1 MQLRMVCYIF
11 KKVQLILYKFNM
23 SLIKLVIYFLFSIA
37 QSIKPEN
44 YANTLPEITNG
55 TSNAG
60 GQAELKNLL
69 IKISGNIHTIEQGL
83 KQSSLNST
91 LNSINNTASEE
102 LTKGMLGYV
111 SKHTLTNFKN
121 PKDLEKN
128 VLEHRNSSDLEI
140 NSYNTT
146 NNNSTSEIKMSL
158 TNENEIKKKI
168 IEIPLLQA

>member
-1 MQLRMVCYIF
+1 MQLRMVYYIF

-23 SLIKLVIYFLFSIA
+23 SLIQLVIYFLFSIA

-55 TSNAG
+55 TSNVG
-60 GQAELKNLL
+60 GQTELKNLL
-69 IKISGNIHTIEQGL
+69 IKISGNIHSTEQGL

-91 LNSINNTASEE
+91 LNSINITASEE

-111 SKHTLTNFKN
+111 TKHTLINFKN

-140 NSYNTT
+140 KSFNTT
-146 NNNSTSEIKMSL
+146 NNNTTSEIKMNL
-158 TNENEIKKKI
+158 TNENEIKKK
-168 IEIPLLQA
+168 